1 MRDGHGGQR
10 VEREMGGGG
19 KCGLIVGALGQ
30 RLRQVGWGEGRY
42 G

>member
-19 KCGLIVGALGQ
+19 VRAHSRSSGTATASGRVG
-30 RLRQVGWGEGRY
+30 
-42 G
+42 